1 MFTVQDLL
9 KTDQKPA
16 PYETGDEFWNDP
28 YISRQLLQAHL
39 DDSTNRASYKPQT
52 IGAICAFL
60 PAAMGLST
68 DAAIADLGCG
78 PGLYCARLSELGYAV
93 TGVDRSEHS
102 LDYAREHAPQARFI
116 RQSYLEPLGA
126 EQFDAAIMI
135 SQDFGVLS
143 PENRKT
149 LLNNIH
155 AALKPGGRFAFDVPS
170 LRAFQDR
177 TAHNAP
183 NWYAA
188 GAGLFRPHPHFV
200 LEKPFAYPE
209 LPALCDTYAVF
220 DSEIKRY
227 RFWQTF
233 YSPDTIRAELES
245 CGFQVAK
252 ILSDL
257 TGKEYTDDS
266 ETLGVICQKV

>member
-9 KTDQKPA
+9 KTGQRPA

-39 DDSTNRASYKPQT
+39 DPGTDRASYKPQT

-60 PAAMGLST
+60 PTAMGLSAG
-68 DAAIADLGCG
+68 AAIADLGCG

-93 TGVDRSEHS
+93 TGVDRSESS
-102 LDYAREHAPQARFI
+102 LAYAREHASQARFI

-126 EQFDAAIMI
+126 ERFDAAIMI

-149 LLNNIH
+149 LLQNIYT
-155 AALKPGGRFAFDVPS
+155 ALKPGGRFAFDVPS
-170 LRAFQDR
+170 LRAFRDR

-188 GAGLFRPHPHFV
+188 EAGLFRPHPHFV
-200 LEKPFAYPE
+200 LEKAFAYPE
-209 LPALCDTYAVF
+209 LPALCDTYTVF

-233 YSPDTIRAELES
+233 YSPDTLRAELEG
-245 CGFQVAK
+245 CGCRVLD

-257 TGKEYTDDS
+257 TGKAYADDS
-266 ETLGVICQKV
+266 ETLGVIAEKR